1 MRWTSL
7 TLAAIACSAC
17 VTFLGCG
24 AFSSTPVG
32 DAGVEGGAFA
42 DGALVD
48 GGFFVDGAAP
58 TDGGACGTFC
68 DGFERAAN
76 DVLGPWDRMD
86 STAGSLELVGDPAG
100 PGTVLAVT
108 NAPLNGGSSK
118 VALYKALPAAPKRRL
133 SFSFRVF
140 VKGAPT
146 PGKQLQLFYVDLPGT
161 PKTSRVSVELKDG
174 ELRIAERT
182 GDGPYDYPG
191 SLGAGQ
197 LVGAGWHAIDGSV
210 RRAGASWEAALRVDS
225 VGGGQLALSIDS
237 PASANIALGDHATSE
252 AQGTM
257 LYDDVRV
264 DVE

>member
-17 VTFLGCG
+17 VTFVGCG
-24 AFSSTPVG
+24 AFSSTPAG

-42 DGALVD
+42 DGGSL
-48 GGFFVDGAAP
+48 VDGAAQS
-58 TDGGACGTFC
+58 DGVAPCRTFC
-68 DGFERAAN
+68 DDFERAAN

-108 NAPLNGGSSK
+108 NKPPLNGGSSK

-161 PKTSRVSVELKDG
+161 PKTSRVSLELKDG

-225 VGGGQLALSIDS
+225 VGGSQLALSIDS